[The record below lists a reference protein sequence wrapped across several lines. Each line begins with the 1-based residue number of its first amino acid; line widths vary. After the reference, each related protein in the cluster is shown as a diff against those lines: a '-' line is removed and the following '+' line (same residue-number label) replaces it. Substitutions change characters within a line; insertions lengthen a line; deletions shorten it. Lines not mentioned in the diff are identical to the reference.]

1 MQDNSLSLTPPK
13 LRWSHPL
20 SPFLPPA
27 KSLTPP
33 HRHTPFLLLLPPS
46 HPSAGLVACSC
57 IVLCWESAR
66 ADGGVLDWPAD
77 SGFNR
82 RPRVQGDV
90 DEQFFSFCPLFKT
103 SFFVFC
109 QLWSGGGDQRAGGEA
124 ERAPQAILLS
134 KVVLKWVGWLLW
146 LMGWNY
152 KFNWTKSRVMLC

>member
-1 MQDNSLSLTPPK
+1 MQHNSLSLTPPK
-13 LRWSHPL
+13 LRWLHPL
-20 SPFLPPA
+20 SPFLPPT

-33 HRHTPFLLLLPPS
+33 HHRTHLLLPPS
-46 HPSAGLVACSC
+46 HQSAGLVACSC

-77 SGFNR
+77 SRFSR

-90 DEQFFSFCPLFKT
+90 DEQFFSFCPLFKM

-124 ERAPQAILLS
+124 ERAPQAWSNSPLKSGS
-134 KVVLKWVGWLLW
+134 KVGGLTVVADGDIIHST
-146 LMGWNY
+146 GQN
-152 KFNWTKSRVMLC
+152 RG